1 MAKMSMRTASRSKA
15 NKFDLSS
22 THVLTQTFGQYRVT
36 NYLPCVPGD
45 KFNISYQQFTRLA
58 PLVVPTFGNF
68 KVKTYAFFVPYRVIW
83 RGFESWYSESVDT
96 SVYTNGAHTFTIST
110 ISDLFRSSSA
120 SGLTT
125 DGTASNYDVCY
136 VANSTSND
144 VIYRKLTNKG
154 RLFVNILR
162 GLGYN
167 FPLAVNSSTGFHAK
181 KLDALPLLAFA
192 RVLYDWL
199 YPSVYVQQQGFG
211 SIFDNSLSE
220 LNQGIMLKIL
230 SLIFCAYDNDY
241 FTSSWLDFNSP
252 AAGYNPFGVEVESAD
267 AQNVII
273 SDKDSVSAIPG
284 QDSALTSAGLRM
296 LQSLSD
302 YVTRNNIVGSRF
314 FERVKARF
322 GFTTQEQRHDF
333 SSFLKVW
340 SDDVNLMDVTATTS
354 TASQNLGEQAGKGVS
369 NGNGSLHFTA
379 NEHGALIFLSQIVPS
394 IGYVQGM
401 KPWCRAV
408 SSPRE
413 WYTPEFDNVGNQ
425 PIPNS
430 ELFNDYMSNP
440 YGGKVQTSWRMDG
453 VFGFAPRYSE
463 YKHGQDFL
471 TGDFI
476 FRDRNVGSEAYH
488 TFRLF
493 DGPTANNYTE
503 FGIANDAE
511 FRRVDSQY
519 NRVFAVD
526 PQDEGSS
533 VYDHFFTIMR
543 FNVVAYRHMLS
554 ISESIPLFDKSGR
567 DTSFDYLGESF
578 H

>member
-68 KVKTYAFFVPYRVIW
+68 KIKTYAFFVPYRVVW
-83 RGFESWYSESVDT
+83 RGFESWYSESVDN
-96 SVYTNGAHTFTIST
+96 SVYTSGSNKIRIRVISSIFAGAGITPGIVTNGSST
-110 ISDLFRSSSA
+110 
-120 SGLTT
+120 
-125 DGTASNYDVCY
+125 NYDICV
-136 VANSTSND
+136 STSNTD
-144 VIYRKLTNKG
+144 TIGYYRLTNKG
-154 RLFVNILR
+154 RLLINILR

-167 FPLAVNSSTGFHAK
+167 FPFAVGSSTGFHEK
-181 KLDALPLLAFA
+181 FLDGLPLLVFC

-211 SIFDNSLSE
+211 SIFDNNLTE
-220 LNQGIMLKIL
+220 MNQGQLLKMVD
-230 SLIFCAYDNDY
+230 LIFCAYDNDY

-252 AAGYNPFGVEVESAD
+252 AAGYNASEVQVDSAD
-267 AQNVII
+267 GQNVII

-401 KPWCRAV
+401 KPWCNYV
-408 SSPRE
+408 SSPKE

-440 YGGKVQTSWRMDG
+440 QGSKVQLYWRMDG
-453 VFGFAPRYSE
+453 VFGFAPRYSQ

-476 FRDRNVGSEAYH
+476 FKDRNVGSEAYH

-493 DGPTANNYTE
+493 DGPTSSNVET

-526 PQDEGSS
+526 PQNEGSS